1 MEHSVNAAR
10 EERDNLS
17 MELKELREKAS
28 ERMTENS
35 QVEAVNCELEFEVER
50 MTDYA
55 KALQESLENIGKD
68 YTEQFEGYLDRIRSG
83 E

>member
-1 MEHSVNAAR
+1 
-10 EERDNLS
+10 